1 MKVAFLVDTHLN
13 TGGGNTA
20 IVSECNS
27 IKKLLD
33 KNIELSFLTTSK
45 ENKNYLE
52 QNFSDSIIFFNKD
65 LLINKIYLF
74 LVQSGFFKFLIKRT
88 KIKNLFEKLLFKN
101 DIDLLIF
108 LAPSDLIFFINSQ
121 NFIYTVWEFQ
131 HKNYPFFPEYK
142 NIYFDIDTRD
152 KTLKL
157 ASDKAFKII
166 VGTEK
171 SKKDFIKYYS
181 CDENKIIV
189 RPLKSSM
196 TNINL
201 EQSFNSTFVTR
212 IKNKKID
219 KYLFYPAQ
227 YWAHKNHK
235 FIIDAFEKFS
245 KENKSN
251 IHCIFAGSDKGNLSY
266 IKNLIN
272 SKNLEDK
279 IHINEYLTNEEIVY
293 LYKNCYAVI
302 IPTLV
307 GSISFPVIEGFF
319 FQKPVICGVKN
330 IDEEYKKYILPL
342 DFEKP
347 ESLEISIDFIKDNPN
362 EIRSKVL
369 DAKSFFDKL
378 YDDKKLSNQYI
389 KMISEFNYYNKM
401 WKY

>member
-1 MKVAFLVDTHLN
+1 MKVAFLVDTLLKA
-13 TGGGNTA
+13 GGGNTA

-33 KNIELSFLTTSK
+33 KSIEVSFLTTSK
-45 ENKNYLE
+45 ETKNYLKR
-52 QNFSDSIIFFNKD
+52 NFSEPIIFFNKSS
-65 LLINKIYLF
+65 LINKIYLF
-74 LVQSGFFKFLIKRT
+74 LIQSDFLKFLIKRT
-88 KIKNLFEKLLFKN
+88 KLKNLLEKLLLKN
-101 DIDLLIF
+101 SIDLLIF
-108 LAPSDLIFFINSQ
+108 LAPSDLIFYVNNQ

-152 KTLKL
+152 KTLKI

-171 SKKDFIKYYS
+171 SKKDFVKYYL
-181 CDENKIIV
+181 CDEDKIIV

-196 TNINL
+196 TNIDL
-201 EQSFNSTFVTR
+201 EENFIPNFVTR
-212 IKNKKID
+212 LKEKKINQ
-219 KYLFYPAQ
+219 YLFYPAQ

-272 SKNLEDK
+272 SKKLEDK
-279 IHINEYLTNEEIVY
+279 IHVNEYLTNEEIVY

-302 IPTLV
+302 VPTLV

-319 FQKPVICGVKN
+319 FKKPVICGVKN
-330 IDEEYKKYILPL
+330 IDEKYKKYILPL
-342 DFEKP
+342 DFKNP
-347 ESLEISIDFIKDNPN
+347 ESLQISIDFIKDNPN

-378 YDDKKLSNQYI
+378 YNDKKLSNQYTQ
-389 KMISEFNYYNKM
+389 MISEFNYYNKM